1 MPLPASVYLITRNE
15 AGNLRRLLPSLQIFA
30 EVIVVDSGSTDDTVQ
45 VAQEFP
51 NTSVSYRAWTGF
63 SDQKSHALSLCT
75 QPWVLNLDADEA
87 LTPELLTAMQILI
100 TADDADALEC
110 ERILLRWGKRP
121 RNFSKKDILIRF
133 FRRGC
138 GHYEPAKVHER
149 IEISGRIRNTDAT
162 MLHYENLTFTER
174 MAKSNQYSQLKAEDK
189 YAKGARCTLW
199 HLLLVF
205 PVSFLGCYLGKGF
218 FLDGGEGV
226 LTSMNHAYYNFMKYA
241 KLWELHNHRSS

>member
-1 MPLPASVYLITRNE
+1 MSLPVSVYLITRNE
-15 AGNLRRLLPSLQIFA
+15 AANLQRLLPQLQDFA
-30 EVIVVDSGSTDDTVQ
+30 EIIVVDSGSTDDTVQ
-45 VAQEFP
+45 IAQGFA
-51 NTSVSYRAWTGF
+51 NAKVSFRAWTGF

-87 LTPELLTAMQILI
+87 LTPELLSAMKSLI
-100 TADDADALEC
+100 AEDSADALQC

-138 GHYEPAKVHER
+138 GHYEAAKVHER
-149 IEISGRIRNTDAT
+149 IEITGRIRSTDAQ
-162 MLHYENLTFTER
+162 MLHYENLTFGER

-189 YAKGARCTLW
+189 FAKGARCTIW

-205 PVSFLGCYLGKGF
+205 PLSFLSCYLGKGF

-241 KLWELHNHRSS
+241 KLWEMHNH

>member
-1 MPLPASVYLITRNE
+1 MRLPASVYLIALNE
-15 AGNLRRLLPSLQIFA
+15 AENLRRLLPQLQEFA
-30 EVIVVDSGSTDDTVQ
+30 EIIVVDSGSVDDTVSI
-45 VAQEFP
+45 AGGFA
-51 NTSVSYRAWTGF
+51 NTKVSYRSWTGF
-63 SDQKSHALSLCT
+63 SDQKSHALALCT

-87 LTPELLTAMQILI
+87 LTPELLAAMRTLI
-100 TADDADALEC
+100 TEDNADALQC

-133 FRRGC
+133 FRRGA
-138 GHYEPAKVHER
+138 GHYEYAKVHER
-149 IEISGRIRNTDAT
+149 ITITGRIKTTTAT
-162 MLHYENLTFTER
+162 LLHFENLTFGQR

-189 YAKGARCTLW
+189 FAKGARCSIW

-205 PVSFLGCYLGKGF
+205 PVSFLACYFGKGF

-241 KLWELHNHRSS
+241 KLWEMQNH